1 MRFKL
6 VTTLKSLLS
15 TQFSFT
21 NFTFNGLSSDG
32 TEIGYLHSCV
42 VFKKLFFLQMLFVN
56 CHCYVQHN
64 IHFIFN
70 LFPHEQL
77 FIRSVELINR
87 CYRLY
92 YIEFLFSWIK
102 STLWTITIWID
113 KIIDL
118 YKLWIYTLNHF
129 NMIDVCRTGCN

>member
-1 MRFKL
+1 MRLKC

-21 NFTFNGLSSDG
+21 NFTFNGLSSDW

-42 VFKKLFFLQMLFVN
+42 DLKKVFFLQMLFVN
-56 CHCYVQHN
+56 WYYYVQHI
-64 IHFIFN
+64 IHLIFY
-70 LFPHEQL
+70 LSLHKRL
-77 FIRSVELINR
+77 FIRSVKLINR

-102 STLWTITIWID
+102 STWWTITIWID
-113 KIIDL
+113 MIIDL
-118 YKLWIYTLNHF
+118 YLSWIYML
-129 NMIDVCRTGCN
+129 IILK